1 MKDDIKEA
9 MKKSEITIA
18 VLTDYSKAFDTV
30 HHKILLSKLQSLN
43 FSISTIKPIES
54 YLSNRKQFVQIDDQK
69 S

>member
-18 VLTDYSKAFDTV
+18 VLTDYSKAYTV